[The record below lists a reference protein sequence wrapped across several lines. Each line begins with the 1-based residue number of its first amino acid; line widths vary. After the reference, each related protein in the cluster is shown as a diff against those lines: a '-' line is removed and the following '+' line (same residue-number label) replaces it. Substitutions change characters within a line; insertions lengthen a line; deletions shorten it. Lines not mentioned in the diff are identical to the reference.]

1 MKKKGKGLE
10 WCIVGRNPETWLL
23 DKATSCK
30 SIRLTGYVEDLFSLV
45 REYPVMVNPMISG
58 SGMKNKVLEA
68 FALNIAVVSTP
79 LGMESIDGAVAGTHY
94 LKADDPEEFA
104 KSIQSL
110 LDDEQKRSV
119 IAKNANKLLLEKF
132 TWERTGEKWLHIFQ
146 SCLNN

>member
-1 MKKKGKGLE
+1 
-10 WCIVGRNPETWLL
+10 
-23 DKATSCK
+23 
-30 SIRLTGYVEDLFSLV
+30 
-45 REYPVMVNPMISG
+45 MVNPMISG